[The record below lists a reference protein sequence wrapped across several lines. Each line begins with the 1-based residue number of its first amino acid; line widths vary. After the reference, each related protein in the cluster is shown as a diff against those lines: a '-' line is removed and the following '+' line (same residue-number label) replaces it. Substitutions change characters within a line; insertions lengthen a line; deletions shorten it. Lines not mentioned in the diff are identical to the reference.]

1 MSEQEQ
7 KKLIEYIIA
16 CISEFADYHA
26 LSLKE
31 SFNYLYRFKG
41 ISFLTEHYNIE
52 HTLSIEDAIDDL
64 TLICKNNGYSLDEA
78 FDIINKN
85 L

>member
-7 KKLIEYIIA
+7 KNLIEYIIA

-31 SFNYLYRFKG
+31 SFNYLYKFKG
-41 ISFLTEHYNIE
+41 ISFLKEHYNIE
-52 HTLSIEDAIDDL
+52 HTLSIEDAVNDL
-64 TLICKNNGYSLDEA
+64 TMIC
-78 FDIINKN
+78 NKN
-85 L
+85 GGSI

>member
-1 MSEQEQ
+1 MLEQEQ
-7 KKLIEYIIA
+7 KNLIEYIIA
-16 CISEFADYHA
+16 CISEFADHHA

-52 HTLSIEDAIDDL
+52 HTLSIEDAIDPEHYRLPDCCIL
-64 TLICKNNGYSLDEA
+64 YLPD
-78 FDIINKN
+78 D
-85 L
+85 

>member
-7 KKLIEYIIA
+7 KNLIEYIVA

-31 SFNYLYRFKG
+31 SFNYLYKFKG
-41 ISFLTEHYNIE
+41 ISFLKEHYNIE
-52 HTLSIEDAIDDL
+52 HTLSIEDAVNDL
-64 TLICKNNGYSLDEA
+64 TMIC
-78 FDIINKN
+78 NKN
-85 L
+85 GGSI